1 MVLWGFPRRFGRFG
15 WEPSQLSSG
24 GVRVKVVV
32 RGSFRGSSFPFSF
45 SLSGL
50 PAGRP
55 AGRVGRGGHPES
67 PLERADWGGSPG
79 PKPRRWLRAGREP
92 VAVVGGRAG
101 AAGGLPRGAAV
112 GGFRGGL
119 FPPRGRVFRRRHI
132 FALFRQNGKITNRV
146 VFDTFRIRR
155 RRAGF
160 ALRAY
165 VVALFRRAAAR
176 AAQGPFP
183 GAAPAPPDSR
193 ALRSPLCFGKVRP
206 ARSTF
211 QLCFAEVRPAVVGF
225 RNFALEKSHRRGR
238 LCRFALRK
246 SARPAFRASLWRS
259 PTAVV
264 GFCTLL

>member
-50 PAGRP
+50 PAGHP

-132 FALFRQNGKITNRV
+132 FALFRQKGKITNRV

-176 AAQGPFP
+176 A
-183 GAAPAPPDSR
+183 PAR
-193 ALRSPLCFGKVRP
+193 QTSPLCFGKVRP

-211 QLCFAEVRPAVVGF
+211 QLCFAEVRPPWSA
-225 RNFALEKSHRRGR
+225 FALCSGEVPPAWSALP
-238 LCRFALRK
+238 LC
-246 SARPAFRASLWRS
+246 SAKVRAARFRASLWRS